1 MRMENPSVVATLS
14 GSCADLASHYLGES
28 RDAWHSVMM
37 SFAPGPFMTPKKASK
52 GRAREDLAG
61 RTRHQEDRSSA
72 SMPGAWFDS
81 RQVGSGQRLK
91 SHA

>member
-1 MRMENPSVVATLS
+1 MRMETPSVVTTLS
-14 GSCADLASHYLGES
+14 GSCADLASHYHGES
-28 RDAWHSVMM
+28 RDALHSVMM